1 HSSKSMSQLSDHDV
15 DAIVADIDKMI
26 TEAISANTEWLA
38 SYRPVRQYE
47 HMATAAENIVD
58 RVIKVMNETR
68 EMLHW
73 HANNGKKLRKLKRY
87 LGKNDKFDKNLRRAL
102 ELHDQWAGGLTEEL
116 KELTSW
122 RDECVPVGLAHAA
135 RERRRNEQSSKSR

>member
-1 HSSKSMSQLSDHDV
+1 MSQLSEQAV
-15 DAIVADIDKMI
+15 DAIVVDIDKMI
-26 TEAISANTEWLA
+26 AEVISANTKWLA
-38 SYRPVRQYE
+38 SYRPVRQYD
-47 HMATAAENIVD
+47 HMATAAQSIVD

-102 ELHDQWAGGLTEEL
+102 ELHDQWDGGLTEEL

-122 RDECVPVGLAHAA
+122 RDEC
-135 RERRRNEQSSKSR
+135 RSRPRCS